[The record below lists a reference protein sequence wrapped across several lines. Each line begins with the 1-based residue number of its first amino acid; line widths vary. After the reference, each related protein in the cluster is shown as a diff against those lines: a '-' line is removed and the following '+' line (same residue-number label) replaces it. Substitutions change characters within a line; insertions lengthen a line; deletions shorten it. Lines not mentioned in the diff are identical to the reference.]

1 MNITIVQGAFLPVPT
16 LRGGAVEKMWFELG
30 KQFSIKG
37 HSVLHIS
44 RRFPGLPK
52 SELIEGVK
60 HLRVKGHDWPT
71 NFLLLKL
78 LDLFYSIRVLSV
90 LPKADIL
97 VTNTFWLPILV
108 FLFQQR
114 FGKIVVDV
122 QRIPKGQMRLY
133 SYVACIRANS
143 SSVFLAIKN
152 EAPILSSKTVII
164 PNPLPYLPP
173 PLSNSTRENI
183 ILFCG
188 RLHPEKGIEL
198 LIRSYH
204 VACQRGLT
212 NWSLRLVGSADETD
226 GGGGTAWLNR
236 LINFQKQAGL
246 SVEWLG
252 PIYDEYQLQCQYQRA
267 PIFVYP
273 SLADK
278 GESFGMAPLEAMAF
292 GAVPIVSSVACF
304 QDFIKPGSNGLIFNH
319 LSPDASSYLASAM
332 LQLVNNQ
339 RMRHSLSQAALE
351 VRNTHNSS
359 SIADSFL
366 ECFNSLLLHNKS

>member
-1 MNITIVQGAFLPVPT
+1 MIITIVQGAFLPVPT

-30 KQFSIKG
+30 KQFAIKG

-52 SELIEGVK
+52 RELIEGVK
-60 HLRVKGHDWPT
+60 HLRVKGYDWPS
-71 NFLLLKL
+71 NFFFLKL
-78 LDLFYSIRVLSV
+78 LDLFYSLRVLAV
-90 LPKADIL
+90 LPKADII

-108 FLFQQR
+108 SLFQHR
-114 FGKIVVDV
+114 YGKIVVDV

-133 SYVACIRANS
+133 SHVACIRANS
-143 SSVFLAIKN
+143 SSVFQAIKN
-152 EAPILSSKTVII
+152 EAPNLVTKTVII

-173 PLSNSTRENI
+173 PLSNSIREKV
-183 ILFCG
+183 ILYCG

-198 LIRSYH
+198 LLRSFH
-204 VACQRGLT
+204 LACQRGLT

-236 LINFQKQAGL
+236 LISLQNEFCIT
-246 SVEWLG
+246 VEWLG

-304 QDFIKPGSNGLIFNH
+304 QDFIKSGSNGLIFNH
-319 LSPDASSYLASAM
+319 NSPESSSFLANAM
-332 LQLVNNQ
+332 LQLTNNPTLCQ
-339 RMRHSLSQAALE
+339 SLSQMALD
-351 VRNTHNSS
+351 VRSTHNSS
-359 SIADSFL
+359 NIADKFL
-366 ECFNSLLLHNKS
+366 ECFNKLISVSKY